1 MNNMN
6 KMTLTPIIELMT
18 ANIENNQPS
27 DKLMIAYE
35 SATIIFLFQ
44 RGMQDEMEEI

>member
-6 KMTLTPIIELMT
+6 KMTFTPIIELM
-18 ANIENNQPS
+18 AGNIENNQPS

-35 SATIIFLFQ
+35 SATIIFFIPKGDA
-44 RGMQDEMEEI
+44 R